1 MNIEARLSKVASW
14 VELELDKILPTPDG
28 EEANLYR
35 AMRYATL
42 GGGKR
47 LRPFLLIQTG
57 NLFGVSDARLIE
69 PAIALELVHCYSLI
83 HDDLPCMDDDD
94 YRRGK
99 PTVHRAFDEATAV
112 LAGDALLTLAFEIL
126 ARRDEEIDPRTQ
138 MRLVTEL
145 AKAAGANGM
154 VGGQMVD
161 IIGGEN
167 LRDPNILERMQQ
179 LKTGA
184 LFRFA
189 VLGASL
195 IGKASD
201 LDVESLTLFASKLG
215 LAFQI
220 ADDIADVTKKQSQ
233 IGGNNKISS
242 REEIGNFASL
252 FGIEEAKK
260 RKEALIQ
267 DCKFLLDRFEG
278 RGSTLSES
286 LDYLV
291 K

>member
-1 MNIEARLSKVASW
+1 MKIEARLSKVASW
-14 VELELDKILPTPDG
+14 VEIELDKILPTPDG

-57 NLFGVSDARLIE
+57 NLFGVSDTRLIGS
-69 PAIALELVHCYSLI
+69 AIALELVHCYSLI

-99 PTVHRAFDEATAV
+99 PTVHRAFGEATAV
-112 LAGDALLTLAFEIL
+112 LAGDALLTLAFEVL
-126 ARRDEEIDPRTQ
+126 ARGDEEIDPRTQ
-138 MRLVTEL
+138 LRLVTEL

-154 VGGQMVD
+154 VGGQMID
-161 IIGGEN
+161 ISGTEN
-167 LRDPNILERMQQ
+167 LRDPRKLERMQQ

-189 VLGASL
+189 VIAGCE
-195 IGKASD
+195 IGEASD
-201 LDVESLTLFASKLG
+201 LDIESLTIFASKLG

-220 ADDIADVTKKQSQ
+220 ADDIADVMKEQNQ
-233 IGGNNKISS
+233 IRASSKNSS
-242 REEIGNFASL
+242 REEFGNFASI

-267 DCKFLLDRFEG
+267 DCKLLLNRFEG

>member
-1 MNIEARLSKVASW
+1 MNIEARLSKVARR
-14 VELELDKILPTPDG
+14 VELELDKILPNPDG

-57 NLFGVSDARLIE
+57 NLFGVSDTRLIG

-112 LAGDALLTLAFEIL
+112 LAGDALLTLAFVVL
-126 ARRDEEIDPRTQ
+126 ARGDEEIDPRTQ

-154 VGGQMVD
+154 VGGQMID
-161 IIGGEN
+161 ISGTEN

-189 VLGASL
+189 VIAGCE

-201 LDVESLTLFASKLG
+201 LDIESLTIFASKLG

-220 ADDIADVTKKQSQ
+220 SDDIADVTKEQNQ
-233 IGGNNKISS
+233 IRAGSRNSS
-242 REEIGNFASL
+242 REEFGNFASI

-267 DCKFLLDRFEG
+267 DCKLLLGRFES